1 MRKQHTIQELLAIST
16 QYLSEKG
23 CASPRLDA
31 ELLLGHVLGMS
42 RLDLYLNLQKPLTTQ
57 EVDEY
62 RQCIGRRGRR
72 VPVAYITGTKEFYSL
87 DFKVTPAVLIPRPE
101 TELLVEE
108 VVRAAHSRLTAG
120 KRPVRILDLGTGS
133 GAVAI
138 AVARQDPDFL
148 VTAVDIS
155 PDALIIARE
164 NAESLEVVEQVE
176 FIESDL
182 FSKVRGSFDVI
193 CSNPPYVTEDEM
205 RQLQPEVAFEPAQAL
220 HGGVDGLDYYRRIFH
235 EAPGFLERPGA
246 VMVEIGADQ
255 GQAVS
260 TIAQQAGFEVEK
272 VVVDYQGH
280 DRVVVAV
287 WR

>member
-1 MRKQHTIQELLAIST
+1 MRKQYTIQELLAIST
-16 QYLSEKG
+16 QYLDEKG

-42 RLDLYLNLQKPLTTQ
+42 RLDLYLNLQKPLTAQ
-57 EVDEY
+57 EVDAY

-72 VPVAYITGTKEFYSL
+72 IPVAYITGTKEFYSL
-87 DFKVTPAVLIPRPE
+87 EFKVTPAVLIPRSE

-108 VVRAAHSRLTAG
+108 IVQAGLSRLAAG

-133 GAVAI
+133 GAVAVS
-138 AVARQDPDFL
+138 VARQDPEFH

-155 PDALIIARE
+155 PEALAVAQE
-164 NAESLEVVEQVE
+164 NAERLEVAEQIE
-176 FIESDL
+176 FVESDL
-182 FSKVRGSFDVI
+182 FSRINGLFDLI
-193 CSNPPYVTEDEM
+193 CSNPPYITKKEM
-205 RQLQPEVAFEPAQAL
+205 QELQPEVSFEPVQAL
-220 HGGVDGLDYYRRIFH
+220 DGGQDGLDFYRRIFR
-235 EAPGFLERPGA
+235 EARHYLERPGE

-255 GQAVS
+255 GQAVKV
-260 TIAQQAGFEVEK
+260 IAQQAGFEVEK
-272 VVVDYQGH
+272 VIPDYQGH